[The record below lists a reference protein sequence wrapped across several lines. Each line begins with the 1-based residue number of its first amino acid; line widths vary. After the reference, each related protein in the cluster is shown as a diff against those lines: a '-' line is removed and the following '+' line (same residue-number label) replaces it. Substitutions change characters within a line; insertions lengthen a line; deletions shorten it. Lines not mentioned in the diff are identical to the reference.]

1 MRQGRGRAAKE
12 ATTTWPSIP
21 GKGKGA
27 SEYPDKHV
35 PTTLAEMAE
44 ILTEE
49 DRLASLAR
57 EQLIG
62 AHNIAKA
69 PRHIAANNRPATC

>member
-12 ATTTWPSIP
+12 STTTWPSIP

-35 PTTLAEMAE
+35 PATLTEIAE

-49 DRLASLAR
+49 DRLASLA
-57 EQLIG
+57 
-62 AHNIAKA
+62 
-69 PRHIAANNRPATC
+69 